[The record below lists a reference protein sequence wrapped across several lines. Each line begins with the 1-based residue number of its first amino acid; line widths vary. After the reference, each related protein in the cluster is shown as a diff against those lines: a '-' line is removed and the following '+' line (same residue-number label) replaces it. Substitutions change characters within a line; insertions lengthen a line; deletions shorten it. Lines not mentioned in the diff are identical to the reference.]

1 MFRLS
6 TIIPPENNLL
16 RIRVI
21 LLVASICS
29 PLFYY
34 FMTEIDHGFDWIIG
48 RVFIS
53 VIGLMGFLLTFT
65 KKPFRFVRLSIN
77 LTMSSYML
85 VYGYLLYLND
95 WSVFYR
101 WAYFV
106 VISIVVTASLT
117 WKDYVLMMMVG
128 VLTPVLFMKTGILTN
143 LEIFHF
149 MSALA
154 VAFLVI
160 GLTLR
165 SNFLYQEEV
174 SKLTQ
179 TLIENSKLSALGEM
193 AASISHEINN
203 PLTILKLSGSRIQ
216 SLVDK
221 DQEKVASTL
230 LKMNEAVER
239 ITSVVSGLKQYS
251 QSESS
256 EKVQIIDV
264 QKIFDDLKVLFVEKL
279 KSEQILLDVSY
290 SSGQSLIVGHQSA
303 ISHILLNLMNNAIDD
318 AKRTPLNRKITV
330 KFDTTASDVSVLI
343 QDNGPGVPRE
353 LELKV
358 FDPFFT
364 TKEVGEGMG
373 LGLSTSKGMARA
385 HQGDL
390 ILDRSISPSSFVLKF
405 PRLTQAM

>member
-1 MFRLS
+1 MYRLS
-6 TIIPPENNLL
+6 TIVPPERNLL
-16 RIRVI
+16 RVRII
-21 LLVASICS
+21 LFVASLCS

-34 FMTEIDHGFDWIIG
+34 FMTEIDHGNDWVIG
-48 RVFIS
+48 RSLIL
-53 VIGLMGFLLTFT
+53 VIGLAGFLLTFS
-65 KKPFRFVRLSIN
+65 KKPFEFARLSIN
-77 LTMSSYML
+77 LTMSAYML
-85 VYGYLLYLND
+85 MYGYLLYVND

-106 VISIVVTASLT
+106 VISIVVTAVLT
-117 WKDYVLMMMVG
+117 WKDYILMMIIG
-128 VLTPVLFMKTGILTN
+128 ILTPVLFMQSGKMSN

-149 MSALA
+149 YSALF

-165 SNFLYQEEV
+165 SNFRYQDEV
-174 SKLTQ
+174 SNLTQ

-203 PLTILKLSGSRIQ
+203 PLTILKLSGIRIQ
-216 SLVDK
+216 SILGNDEDK
-221 DQEKVASTL
+221 VSSTL

-239 ITSVVSGLKQYS
+239 ISKVVSGLRQYA
-251 QSESS
+251 QTDSS
-256 EKVQIIDV
+256 EKVQIVDV
-264 QKIFDDLKVLFVEKL
+264 QKIFDDIKVIFLEKL

-290 SSGQSLIVGHQSA
+290 SSEQTLIVGHQSA

-318 AKRTPLNRKITV
+318 AKRAPLNRKISVSFSST
-330 KFDTTASDVSVLI
+330 DSEVSVLV
-343 QDNGPGVPRE
+343 QDNGPGVPKE

-390 ILDRSISPSSFVLKF
+390 IFDRSISASCFVLKF
-405 PRLTQAM
+405 PKLTQAV